1 MSHHDLTQGQVPSS
15 LARLTAPMMIGV
27 SSSILVQ
34 MLEMGF
40 IGQLSTAHVAAI
52 TFTFPLV
59 MVLTSIALGISIG
72 TSSVI
77 ARSVGTRQKSNQDA
91 AAEGAGQTS
100 ADTGST
106 DDVALMGT
114 HSLILVFGL
123 MLLLSFLSWLAI
135 DPLFIALG
143 AEPELLPLIHS
154 YLDIY
159 LPGTVLFTASMVCGS
174 IMRANGSANIP
185 GAIMTVS
192 AIVNLILDPI
202 FIFGWFGFPAMELAG
217 AATAM
222 TLTRFGTLVVSLWF
236 ISRGQMVLRER
247 FFTGWFASAKRIL
260 HVGIPAMATNLIGP
274 VTAAYI
280 TFLIADYGEAAVAGF
295 GVANRIEAV
304 AAMLMFALSGSIGPF
319 VGQNW
324 GAHLVGRV
332 RQGVNVSYQ
341 FCLVWGLLIAVP
353 LFFFGADIAA
363 LIDSS
368 EPVIAVAATYLALV
382 PLSYGLWGV
391 LMMASASFNAL
402 GKPLPSTVLSFGR
415 MILVYIPLATLLNNT
430 FGYVGIFV
438 ATALSNALF
447 GILGW
452 RWFSR
457 RLRLMG
463 SQLTNPSTT

>member
-1 MSHHDLTQGQVPSS
+1 MSKHDLTQGRVSVS
-15 LARLTAPMMIGV
+15 LARLTAPMMAGV

-34 MLEMGF
+34 VLEMGF

-77 ARSVGTRQKSNQDA
+77 ARSVGTRQMKTATSDEDA
-91 AAEGAGQTS
+91 S
-100 ADTGST
+100 SSSSKADE
-106 DDVALMGT
+106 VAMLGT

-123 MLLLSFLSWLAI
+123 MLVISFLCWLSI
-135 DPLFIALG
+135 DPLFIAMG

-159 LPGTVLFTASMVCGS
+159 LPGTVLFTTSMICGS

-185 GAIMTVS
+185 GAIMTIS
-192 AIVNLILDPI
+192 AAINLILDPI

-222 TLTRFGTLVVSLWF
+222 TLTRFGTLIVSLWF
-236 ISRGQMVLRER
+236 ISKGNLVLSEYYFRGWYR
-247 FFTGWFASAKRIL
+247 SAKRIL
-260 HVGIPAMATNLIGP
+260 HVGLPAMATNLIGP

-324 GAHLVGRV
+324 GAHQVERV
-332 RQGVNVSYQ
+332 RGGVRASYL
-341 FCLVWGLLIAVP
+341 FSLGWGLIVAIP
-353 LFFFGADIAA
+353 LFFFGGHVASW
-363 LIDSS
+363 IDAS
-368 EPVIAVAATYLALV
+368 PAVIDVAAIYLAIV
-382 PLSYGLWGV
+382 PLSYGHWGV
-391 LMMASASFNAL
+391 LMMSSASFNAL
-402 GKPLPSTVLSFGR
+402 GKPLPSTALSFGR
-415 MILVYIPLATLLNNT
+415 MIVVYVPLATLLNDAL
-430 FGYVGIFV
+430 GYVGIFI

-447 GILGW
+447 GVISW
-452 RWFSR
+452 RWFAR
-457 RLRLMG
+457 RLELMAN
-463 SQLTNPSTT
+463 QLAR

>member
-1 MSHHDLTQGQVPSS
+1 MSKHDLTQGRVSVS
-15 LARLTAPMMIGV
+15 LARLTAPMMAGV

-34 MLEMGF
+34 VLEMGF

-77 ARSVGTRQKSNQDA
+77 ARSVGTRQMQTN
-91 AAEGAGQTS
+91 TS
-100 ADTGST
+100 AEDAVSSPSQT
-106 DDVALMGT
+106 DEVAMLGT

-123 MLLLSFLSWLAI
+123 MLVISFLCWLSI
-135 DPLFIALG
+135 DPLFIAMG

-159 LPGTVLFTASMVCGS
+159 LPGTVLFTTSMICGS

-185 GAIMTVS
+185 GAIMTIS
-192 AIVNLILDPI
+192 AAINLILDPI

-236 ISRGQMVLRER
+236 ITQGNLVLSEAY
-247 FFTGWFASAKRIL
+247 FQGWYRSAKRIL

-324 GAHLVGRV
+324 GAHQVERV
-332 RQGVNVSYQ
+332 RGGVKASYL
-341 FCLVWGLLIAVP
+341 FSLGWGLIVAIP
-353 LFFFGADIAA
+353 LFFFGGD
-363 LIDSS
+363 
-368 EPVIAVAATYLALV
+368 VAAWIDASPAVIDVAAVYLAIV

-391 LMMASASFNAL
+391 LMMSSASFNAL
-402 GKPLPSTVLSFGR
+402 GKPLPSTALSFGR
-415 MILVYIPLATLLNNT
+415 MIVVYVPLATLLNDT
-430 FGYVGIFV
+430 LGYVGIFI

-447 GILGW
+447 GIISW
-452 RWFSR
+452 RWFAR
-457 RLRLMG
+457 RLELMAK
-463 SQLTNPSTT
+463 QLSR

>member
-1 MSHHDLTQGQVPSS
+1 MSKHDLTQGPVSAS
-15 LARLTAPMMIGV
+15 LARLTAPMMAGV

-34 MLEMGF
+34 VLEMGF

-77 ARSVGTRQKSNQDA
+77 ARSVGTRQMNR
-91 AAEGAGQTS
+91 GA
-100 ADTGST
+100 ST
-106 DDVALMGT
+106 DSAPSSPSQTDEVAMLGT

-123 MLLLSFLSWLAI
+123 MLVISFLCWLSI
-135 DPLFIALG
+135 DPLFTAMG

-159 LPGTVLFTASMVCGS
+159 LPGTVLFTTTMICGS

-185 GAIMTVS
+185 GAIMTIS
-192 AIVNLILDPI
+192 AAINLILDPI

-222 TLTRFGTLVVSLWF
+222 TVTRFGTLIVSLWF
-236 ISRGQMVLRER
+236 ISQGNLVLTEAYFRGWYR
-247 FFTGWFASAKRIL
+247 SAKRIL

-274 VTAAYI
+274 ITAAYI

-324 GAHLVGRV
+324 GAHQVERV
-332 RQGVNVSYQ
+332 RGGVRASYL
-341 FCLVWGLLIAVP
+341 FSLGWGLLVAIP
-353 LFFFGADIAA
+353 LFFFGGHVASW
-363 LIDSS
+363 IDAS
-368 EPVIAVAATYLALV
+368 PAVIDVAAIYLAIV

-391 LMMASASFNAL
+391 LMMSSASFNAL
-402 GKPLPSTVLSFGR
+402 GKPLPSTALSFGR
-415 MILVYIPLATLLNNT
+415 MIAVYVPLATLLNDAL
-430 FGYVGIFV
+430 GYVGIFI

-447 GILGW
+447 GVISW
-452 RWFSR
+452 RWFAK
-457 RLRLMG
+457 RLELMAN
-463 SQLTNPSTT
+463 QLTR

>member
-1 MSHHDLTQGQVPSS
+1 MSTHDLTQGRVSVS
-15 LARLTAPMMIGV
+15 LARLTAPMMAGV

-77 ARSVGTRQKSNQDA
+77 ARSVGTRQINSRSA
-91 AAEGAGQTS
+91 AGS
-100 ADTGST
+100 APGIEPF
-106 DDVALMGT
+106 DDVPTLGT
-114 HSLILVFGL
+114 HSLILVFGM
-123 MLLLSFLSWLAI
+123 MLVLSALCWFAI
-135 DPLFIALG
+135 DPLFIAMG
-143 AEPELLPLIHS
+143 AAPALLPLIHS

-159 LPGTVLFTASMVCGS
+159 LPGTVLFTMSMICGS

-185 GAIMTVS
+185 GAIMTIG
-192 AIVNLILDPI
+192 ALINLILDPI

-222 TLTRFGTLVVSLWF
+222 TLTRLGTLAVSLWF
-236 ISRGQMVLRER
+236 ISRDDLVLSEAH
-247 FFTGWFASAKRIL
+247 FKGWFRSAKRIL
-260 HVGIPAMATNLIGP
+260 HIGIPAMATNLIGP

-295 GVANRIEAV
+295 GVAIRIEAV

-324 GAHLVGRV
+324 GAHLVDRV
-332 RQGVNVSYQ
+332 RSGVQVSYL
-341 FCLVWGLLIAVP
+341 FCLSWGLVVAAP
-353 LFFFGADIAA
+353 LFLFGDYIASW
-363 LIDSS
+363 IDGSA
-368 EPVIAVAATYLALV
+368 PVITVAATYLALV

-402 GKPLPSTVLSFGR
+402 GKPLPSTALSFGR
-415 MILVYIPLATLLNNT
+415 MIIVYIPLATFLNSLY
-430 FGYVGIFV
+430 GYVGIFI
-438 ATALSNALF
+438 ATSLSNIIF
-447 GILGW
+447 GIVGA
-452 RWFSR
+452 RWFRR
-457 RLRLMG
+457 RLVVMEK
-463 SQLTNPSTT
+463 QFAN